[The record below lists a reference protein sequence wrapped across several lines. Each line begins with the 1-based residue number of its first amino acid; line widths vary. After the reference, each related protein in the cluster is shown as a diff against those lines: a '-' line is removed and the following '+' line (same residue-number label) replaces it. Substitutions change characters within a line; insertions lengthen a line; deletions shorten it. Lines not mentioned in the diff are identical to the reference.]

1 MRVNIRPRG
10 FKKFN
15 RKLEGHA
22 LASCSFPQ
30 DVWDSFYYDG
40 DHQISVKKNAL
51 FIFLQENE
59 VDSFASDSTR
69 KILDHCISWSRTPL
83 SLKIYEV
90 YHQEKAIAYELMGYI
105 AWLICRGD
113 NCEELK
119 EKLKEQFP
127 QYLPPSYA

>member
-1 MRVNIRPRG
+1 MRVNIRHKG
-10 FKKFN
+10 YKKFN

-22 LASCSFPQ
+22 LAACSFPQ

-40 DHQISVKKNAL
+40 DHRNSEEKNAL

-59 VDSFASDSTR
+59 VDEFASDSTR
-69 KILDHCISWSRTPL
+69 RILDHCISWSLTPL
-83 SLKIYEV
+83 SLKIGDV
-90 YHQEKAIAYELMGYI
+90 YHQEKAITYELMGYI

-113 NCEELK
+113 NRGELK

-127 QYLPPSYA
+127 HYLPPSYT

>member
-22 LASCSFPQ
+22 LAGCSFPQ

-40 DHQISVKKNAL
+40 DHQSFSKKSAL

-59 VDSFASDSTR
+59 VDSFVSDSTG
-69 KILDHCISWSRTPL
+69 KILDHCISWSRAPL
-83 SLKIYEV
+83 SLKIGEV
-90 YHQEKAIAYELMGYI
+90 YHQEKAITYKLMGYI

-113 NCEELK
+113 NSEELI

>member
-1 MRVNIRPRG
+1 MRVNIRHRG

-22 LASCSFPQ
+22 LADCFFPQ

-40 DHQISVKKNAL
+40 NYQTSSKKSAL
-51 FIFLQENE
+51 FIFLKENE
-59 VDSFASDSTR
+59 VGDFASDTTR

-83 SLKIYEV
+83 YLKISDT
-90 YHQEKAIAYELMGYI
+90 YHQEIAISYELMGYI
-105 AWLICRGD
+105 AYLICRGD
-113 NCEELK
+113 NSEELK

>member
-1 MRVNIRPRG
+1 MRVNIRHKG
-10 FKKFN
+10 YKKFN
-15 RKLEGHA
+15 RKLEGNA
-22 LASCSFPQ
+22 LAACSFPQ

-40 DHQISVKKNAL
+40 DHQRSVKKNAL

>member
-1 MRVNIRPRG
+1 MRVNIRHKG
-10 FKKFN
+10 YKKFN
-15 RKLEGHA
+15 RKLEGNA
-22 LASCSFPQ
+22 LAACSFPQ

-40 DHQISVKKNAL
+40 DHQSSVKKNAL

-90 YHQEKAIAYELMGYI
+90 YHQEKAITYELMGYI

>member
-1 MRVNIRPRG
+1 MRVNIRHKG
-10 FKKFN
+10 YKKFN

-22 LASCSFPQ
+22 LAACSFPQ

-40 DHQISVKKNAL
+40 DYRNSEEKNAL

-59 VDSFASDSTR
+59 VDEFASDSTR
-69 KILDHCISWSRTPL
+69 KILDHCTLWSNTPFF
-83 SLKIYEV
+83 LKIGEV
-90 YHQEKAIAYELMGYI
+90 YHQEKAISYELMGYI
-105 AWLICRGD
+105 AWLIYQGD

>member
-1 MRVNIRPRG
+1 MRVNIRHRG

-22 LASCSFPQ
+22 LAGYSFPQ

-40 DHQISVKKNAL
+40 EHRSSSKKSAL

-59 VDSFASDSTR
+59 VDSFVSDTTK
-69 KILDHCISWSRTPL
+69 KILEHCIAWSRTPR
-83 SLKIYEV
+83 SLKISEV
-90 YHQEKAIAYELMGYI
+90 YHQEKPITYELMGYI

-113 NCEELK
+113 NSEELI